1 MKILHV
7 ETGRHLYGG
16 PQQVIYLTK
25 ALLARGINNIL
36 VCLPGSGID
45 NAARDAGVTVR
56 NLKCVSD
63 YDLAFAFRLRQL
75 VLSEKPDIIHC
86 HSRRGGD
93 FLGGLA
99 ATGVSIPAVISR
111 RVDNTESPWIAKLR
125 YKPFCKII
133 AISNT
138 IANVLRA
145 SGITEER
152 LTVIRSAVD
161 TEQFKTPS
169 DRVAFQ
175 VEFNLSNTDIVL
187 ATIAQLI
194 PRKGHRYMLEAV
206 AQLKNSYPHLKV
218 IIFGQGSLEAALRKQ
233 TAKLGLE
240 ETVKFSGYRQDLDD
254 YLACLDL
261 LIHPALTEGLGVAA
275 LKASAAGVPVVGFA
289 AGGLS
294 EVVAN
299 GETGLLVPPK
309 DVEALRVAITKL
321 IEDPALRR
329 KFGDTGRLRMQHDF
343 SIESMVDDHVQLYES
358 ILNVTS

>member
-16 PQQVIYLTK
+16 AQQVIYLTK
-25 ALLARGINNIL
+25 ALLARGISNIL
-36 VCLPGSGID
+36 VCLPNSGID
-45 NAARDAGVTVR
+45 SAARDAGLTVR

-99 ATGVSIPAVISR
+99 ATGTSIPAVISR
-111 RVDNTESPWIAKLR
+111 RVDNTESPRIARLR
-125 YKPFCKII
+125 YKPFCKVI
-133 AISNT
+133 AISDT
-138 IANVLRA
+138 IANVLRE
-145 SGITEER
+145 SGLAEER
-152 LTVIRSAVD
+152 LTIIRSAVD
-161 TEQFKTPS
+161 TERFTAPP
-169 DRVAFQ
+169 DREAFRA
-175 VEFNLSNTDIVL
+175 EFDLSNTDIVL

-194 PRKGHRYMLEAV
+194 PRKGHRYLLEAV
-206 AQLKNSYPHLKV
+206 AQLKISYPHLKV
-218 IIFGQGSLEAALRKQ
+218 IIFGQGPLETELRQ
-233 TAKLGLE
+233 RTAKLGLDG
-240 ETVKFSGYRQDLDD
+240 TVQFSGYRQDLDD
-254 YLACLDL
+254 YLTCLDL
-261 LIHPALTEGLGVAA
+261 LVHPALNEGLGVAV

-294 EVVAN
+294 EAVAD

-309 DVEALRVAITKL
+309 DVEALRAAIAKL

-329 KFGDTGRLRMQHDF
+329 ELGDTGRLRMQHDF
-343 SIESMVDDHVQLYES
+343 SIKAMVGDHVQLYES
-358 ILNVTS
+358 ILNVRL

>member
-16 PQQVIYLTK
+16 PQQVIYLIK
-25 ALLARGINNIL
+25 ALLARGISNIL

-45 NAARDAGVTVR
+45 NTAREAGLAVR
-56 NLKCVSD
+56 NIKCISD
-63 YDLAFAFRLRQL
+63 YDLSFAFRLHQL
-75 VLSEKPDIIHC
+75 ILNEKPDIIHC

-99 ATGVSIPAVISR
+99 ATRASIPAVIAR
-111 RVDNTESPWIAKLR
+111 RVDNTESPKIAKLR

-138 IANVLRA
+138 IANVLRS
-145 SGITEER
+145 SGIAEER
-152 LTVIRSAVD
+152 LTVIRSAID
-161 TEQFKTPS
+161 TDQFVAPS
-169 DRVAFQ
+169 DRKAFRA
-175 VEFNLSNTDIVL
+175 EFNLSNTDIVL

-206 AQLKNSYPHLKV
+206 AQLKISYPHLKV
-218 IIFGQGSLEAALRKQ
+218 IIFGQGPLEKKLRQ
-233 TAKLGLE
+233 RTTKLGLE
-240 ETVKFSGYRQDLDD
+240 GTVQFSGYRQDLDN
-254 YLACLDL
+254 YLTCLDI

-275 LKASAAGVPVVGFA
+275 LKASAAGIPVVGFA

-294 EVVAN
+294 EVVAD

-309 DVEALRVAITKL
+309 DVEALRVAIAKL
-321 IEDPALRR
+321 IKNPTLRR
-329 KFGDTGRLRMQHDF
+329 ELGDAGRLRMQHNF
-343 SIESMVDDHVQLYES
+343 SIKMMVDNHIQLYES
-358 ILNVTS
+358 ILNVKP